1 MGSVQITTYVDDY
14 DKEEIAEG
22 TEVESAVLEWNGVRR
37 KVTTTSA
44 NFKKLDE
51 QLSKILETADQVPTT
66 RVGRGQTESMHDWLS
81 ARGITEEQVRQF
93 ERDTPGLSEGQR
105 GIKVETRK
113 KWDELNG

>member
-14 DKEEIAEG
+14 DKKEIAEG
-22 TEVESAVLEWNGVRR
+22 TDVQSGILEWEGERR
-37 KVTTTSA
+37 KVTMTAA
-44 NFKKLDE
+44 NYKKLDE
-51 QLSKILETADQVPTT
+51 QLNKILETADPVPTT
-66 RVGRGQTESMHDWLS
+66 KVGRGQTESMHDWLD

-105 GIKVETRK
+105 GIKVATRK